1 MKRGDIVTYAFS
13 GDYGKPRPAVVI
25 QTNALLDTDSVLLCL
40 LTSDPEDRPALFRRI
55 EVAPSVANGLERTS
69 FVMTDK
75 ILAVRRTKC
84 REMIGQLED
93 EAMRELNEAL
103 LVVLGLAD

>member
-25 QTNALLDTDSVLLCL
+25 QTDALLDTDSVLLCL

-55 EVAPSVANGLERTS
+55 EVAPSAANGLKRNS
-69 FVMTDK
+69 FLMTDK
-75 ILAVRRTKC
+75 ILAVRRSKC
-84 REMIGQLED
+84 RKVIGRIET
-93 EAMRELNEAL
+93 ETMRALNEAL
-103 LVVLGLAD
+103 FIMLGLAD